1 MPWLGVSGLGSVSRS
16 PLSLLELAG
25 ACCSPSPLGST
36 GHAQLYRACSS
47 FAIFL
52 RLLALHLSQ
61 ENAGGAPWRQ
71 IKGRLGNAAAA
82 AANAANSFTH
92 KHKDS
97 LLCVVHI
104 LHNRLFHND
113 VTFMDNYGGI
123 IYKLILRKMI
133 TYRTEKPTRMIYE
146 SLRFILEK

>member
-1 MPWLGVSGLGSVSRS
+1 MEIRIYVVQHAFLARDPFRFRTFGKGGYWNPITESVNVLFHLGPCLPLTPLILTTLLYPQNASFSVPWLGVSGLGSVSRS

-36 GHAQLYRACSS
+36 GHTQLYRACSS

-71 IKGRLGNAAAA
+71 IKGRLGNASAA
-82 AANAANSFTH
+82 AANAA
-92 KHKDS
+92 D
-97 LLCVVHI
+97 
-104 LHNRLFHND
+104 
-113 VTFMDNYGGI
+113 
-123 IYKLILRKMI
+123 
-133 TYRTEKPTRMIYE
+133 
-146 SLRFILEK
+146 